1 MLQEK
6 SGEEYFLHSQRY
18 RDRER
23 VNEED
28 LFSHFITKLDIS
40 KFRNCLHMIRIYA
53 HE

>member
-40 KFRNCLHMIRIYA
+40 KFRKLFA
-53 HE
+53 HDKDLRS